1 MLPAILMPLISK
13 GLSLVGNA
21 VLTKGTE
28 WVEEKT
34 GLDLNKSELTP
45 QDTITLRQFEME
57 HEEEL
62 MKMKLEEDK
71 LAKAIDEM
79 YLVDTQSAR
88 TMQSDAL
95 KQDDKLA
102 KNFIYYY
109 AMFWSAAAVIYIGAI
124 TFAPIPQASIRFAD
138 TILGF
143 LLGTIVAQIISF
155 FYGSSKSSKDKTGMV
170 SELSSKLGLKK

>member
-71 LAKAIDEM
+71 LTKAIDEM
-79 YLVDTQSAR
+79 YLVDTQNAR
-88 TMQSDAL
+88 GMQVAAL
-95 KQDDKLA
+95 EQEDKLA
-102 KNFIYYY
+102 KNFIYYF
-109 AMFWSAAAVIYIGAI
+109 AIFWSLAAAGYICAI
-124 TFAPIPQASIRFAD
+124 TFMNIPETSIRFAD

-155 FYGSSKSSKDKTGMV
+155 FYGSSKSSKKKDDLV
-170 SELSSKLGLKK
+170 SQLSQKVQP